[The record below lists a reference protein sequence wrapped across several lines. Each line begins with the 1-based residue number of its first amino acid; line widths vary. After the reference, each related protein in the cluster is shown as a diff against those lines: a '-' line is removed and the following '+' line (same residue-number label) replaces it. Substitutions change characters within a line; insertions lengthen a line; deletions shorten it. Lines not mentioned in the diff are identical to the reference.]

1 MSGNNIKLAKTI
13 LITGFGVFISYVINF
28 LLTPY
33 ITDNVGIE
41 AYGFVSIAKTAVSY
55 AEIVTVALTTFV
67 VRYISISYHKGDMQ
81 ETREYYS
88 SSVFGCLLI
97 SGTIFVIAL
106 PIIYKLEHLLNIPAS
121 LVPSVKLLFII
132 VFLNFILT
140 TIITPL
146 SVASYIKDRLDIAGI
161 INILSYLCDA
171 AVLIIMFLNF
181 EPAIW
186 FVGIGSLTASV
197 IKVLG
202 NLILKN
208 KLTPQLHFQK
218 AAASLK
224 KVLQMTSNGIWQSI
238 NSMGNVLNSGLDLI
252 VSNLML
258 SGVQTGQISVTKTI
272 VTMFSMLYQVVFK
285 PFQPQ
290 MIKSYATGDMDLFMK
305 DVAKAM
311 KICGYFSN
319 IAFAGFVALGPLYY
333 KLWLP
338 SQDTDL
344 LYLLTVLNICT
355 SVTEGI
361 AHPMYYIST
370 LALKKRMPCIITVL
384 GGVANTTGM
393 YFLLKYTK
401 LGPYAIVLTTAV
413 IMTLINLIFTPIYAG
428 YCIKIKAFR
437 FYKVIVFHL
446 ISSALMIAVFKLI
459 AALIKPQGW
468 LMLILCAFIMA
479 GAGALIHILV
489 MDPKKALKYV
499 NKGK

>member
-171 AVLIIMFLNF
+171 AVLIIMFLNYNN
-181 EPAIW
+181 I
-186 FVGIGSLTASV
+186 I
-197 IKVLG
+197 
-202 NLILKN
+202 
-208 KLTPQLHFQK
+208 
-218 AAASLK
+218 
-224 KVLQMTSNGIWQSI
+224 
-238 NSMGNVLNSGLDLI
+238 
-252 VSNLML
+252 
-258 SGVQTGQISVTKTI
+258 
-272 VTMFSMLYQVVFK
+272 FSF
-285 PFQPQ
+285 
-290 MIKSYATGDMDLFMK
+290 
-305 DVAKAM
+305 
-311 KICGYFSN
+311 
-319 IAFAGFVALGPLYY
+319 
-333 KLWLP
+333 
-338 SQDTDL
+338 
-344 LYLLTVLNICT
+344 
-355 SVTEGI
+355 
-361 AHPMYYIST
+361 
-370 LALKKRMPCIITVL
+370 
-384 GGVANTTGM
+384 
-393 YFLLKYTK
+393 
-401 LGPYAIVLTTAV
+401 
-413 IMTLINLIFTPIYAG
+413 
-428 YCIKIKAFR
+428 
-437 FYKVIVFHL
+437 
-446 ISSALMIAVFKLI
+446 
-459 AALIKPQGW
+459 
-468 LMLILCAFIMA
+468 
-479 GAGALIHILV
+479 
-489 MDPKKALKYV
+489 
-499 NKGK
+499 

>member
-1 MSGNNIKLAKTI
+1 M
-13 LITGFGVFISYVINF
+13 
-28 LLTPY
+28 
-33 ITDNVGIE
+33 E
-41 AYGFVSIAKTAVSY
+41 APCSSIAKTAVSY

-186 FVGIGSLTASV
+186 FVGIGSLTASI

-252 VSNLML
+252 VSNL
-258 SGVQTGQISVTKTI
+258 ISVDRK
-272 VTMFSMLYQVVFK
+272 SVV
-285 PFQPQ
+285 
-290 MIKSYATGDMDLFMK
+290 
-305 DVAKAM
+305 
-311 KICGYFSN
+311 
-319 IAFAGFVALGPLYY
+319 
-333 KLWLP
+333 
-338 SQDTDL
+338 
-344 LYLLTVLNICT
+344 
-355 SVTEGI
+355 
-361 AHPMYYIST
+361 
-370 LALKKRMPCIITVL
+370 
-384 GGVANTTGM
+384 
-393 YFLLKYTK
+393 
-401 LGPYAIVLTTAV
+401 
-413 IMTLINLIFTPIYAG
+413 
-428 YCIKIKAFR
+428 
-437 FYKVIVFHL
+437 
-446 ISSALMIAVFKLI
+446 
-459 AALIKPQGW
+459 
-468 LMLILCAFIMA
+468 
-479 GAGALIHILV
+479 
-489 MDPKKALKYV
+489 
-499 NKGK
+499 